1 MSNTTKADTL
11 KMLYNDFINAYDWDG
26 DYNQFRD
33 NLKDEDKR
41 KILYDEMNK
50 AYDLESRDF
59 ESFNNRINEEEI

>member
-41 KILYDEMNK
+41 
-50 AYDLESRDF
+50 
-59 ESFNNRINEEEI
+59 RIIRGIK